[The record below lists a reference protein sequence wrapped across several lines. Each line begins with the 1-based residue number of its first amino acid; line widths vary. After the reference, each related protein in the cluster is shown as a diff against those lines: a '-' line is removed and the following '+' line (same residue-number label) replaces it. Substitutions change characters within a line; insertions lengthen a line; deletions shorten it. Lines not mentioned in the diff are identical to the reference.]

1 MAPFLRS
8 HFIKVFKMEF
18 YKLNSLYIE
27 VTHACNQHCRHCYLD
42 GGIHKKCA
50 EMTTE
55 QIKQIFAEFKAQ
67 GGRYVIFTGGE
78 PLMRS
83 DVFELLDCLEA
94 LKLRFTFASNS
105 LGMNKERLEKLAS
118 YRCLEE
124 YFTSILGSTAEKHRA
139 ICGKDSFDAAIN
151 AVRFFD
157 EKGIPTFVQSTLC
170 NDYLDDAEDILKLFS
185 GFQNCSVKITPIASL
200 GCKSEA
206 EKEENKNLIVPCE
219 HFEDF
224 HKKLSELCEKYPF
237 CAGDDNILCR
247 EQIEESINE
256 YKNNPLYSLCW
267 HSVCVRP
274 NGDMSFSYNM
284 SNPFIFGKAYES
296 LKIPM
301 DEKFFGYIELLKK
314 ADEHI
319 LEKSASHEVE
329 YDTEIDNYINS
340 VLK

>member
-1 MAPFLRS
+1 
-8 HFIKVFKMEF
+8 MEY

-42 GGIHKKCA
+42 GGIHKKCE
-50 EMTTE
+50 EMSTE
-55 QIKQIFAEFKAQ
+55 QIKHIFAEFKAQ
-67 GGRYVIFTGGE
+67 GGRYVVFTGGE

-124 YFTSILGSTAEKHRA
+124 YFTSILGSTAEKHKA
-139 ICGKDSFDAAIN
+139 ICGKDSFDSAFN

-157 EKGIPTFVQSTLC
+157 KKGIQTFVQSTLC
-170 NDYLDDAEDILKLFS
+170 SDYINDMEDILKLFS
-185 GFQNCSVKITPIASL
+185 GFENCSVKITPIASL
-200 GCKSEA
+200 GCKTEI
-206 EKEENKNLIVPCE
+206 EKEENKNLIVPPE
-219 HFEDF
+219 RFNDF
-224 HKKLSELCEKYPF
+224 HKKLTELCEKYPF
-237 CAGDDNILCR
+237 CAGDDNILDH
-247 EQIEESINE
+247 EQIKEMINE
-256 YKNNPLYSLCW
+256 YSKDPLYSLYW

-274 NGDMSFSYNM
+274 NGDLSFSYNM
-284 SNPFIFGKAYES
+284 NNPYVWGKAYES

-301 DEKFFGYIELLKK
+301 DERFFEYIEILKK
-314 ADEHI
+314 ANKYV
-319 LEKSASHEVE
+319 LEKSLTLEVE
-329 YDTEIDNYINS
+329 YDTEIDTYLNS

>member
-1 MAPFLRS
+1 MDYYR
-8 HFIKVFKMEF
+8 
-18 YKLNSLYIE
+18 LNSLYIE

-50 EMTTE
+50 EMSTE
-55 QIKQIFAEFKAQ
+55 QIKHIFAEFKAQ

-105 LGMNKERLEKLAS
+105 LGMNKDRLEKLAS
-118 YRCLEE
+118 YRGLEE
-124 YFTSILGSTAEKHRA
+124 YFTSILGSTPEKHKA

-157 EKGIPTFVQSTLC
+157 EKGIPTFVQATLC
-170 NDYLDDAEDILKLFS
+170 SDYIDDTEDILKLFS
-185 GFQNCSVKITPIASL
+185 GFQNCSVKVTPIASL

-219 HFEDF
+219 RFEDF
-224 HKKLSELCEKYPF
+224 HKMLNELCEKYPN
-237 CAGDDNILCR
+237 CVGDDNIYR
-247 EQIEESINE
+247 HEQIEEMISE
-256 YKNNPLYSLCW
+256 YKDNPLYSLCW

-274 NGDMSFSYNM
+274 NGDLSFSYNM
-284 SNPFIFGKAYES
+284 NNPFIFGKAYES
-296 LKIPM
+296 IKIPM
-301 DEKFFGYIELLKK
+301 DEKFFEYIKALKK
-314 ADEHI
+314 ADEYI
-319 LEKSASHEVE
+319 LEKSLCCEVE
-329 YDTEIDNYINS
+329 YDTEVDNYLRS
-340 VLK
+340 MLG

>member
-1 MAPFLRS
+1 
-8 HFIKVFKMEF
+8 MEY

-55 QIKQIFAEFKAQ
+55 QIKKIFAEFKAQ

-83 DVFELLDCLEA
+83 DVFELLDCLEI
-94 LKLRFTFASNS
+94 LGLRFTFASNS
-105 LGMNKERLEKLAS
+105 LGMNRERLEKLAS

-124 YFTSILGSTAEKHRA
+124 YFTSILGSTPEKHKA
-139 ICGKDSFDAAIN
+139 ICGKDSFESAIN

-157 EKGIPTFVQSTLC
+157 GKGIPTFVQATLAKH
-170 NDYLDDAEDILKLFS
+170 YLGDAEDILKLFS
-185 GFQNCSVKITPIASL
+185 DFQNCSVKITPVASL

-206 EKEENKNLIVPCE
+206 EKEENRELIVKPEQFEEFHKNL
-219 HFEDF
+219 
-224 HKKLSELCEKYPF
+224 KELCEKYPN
-237 CAGDDNILCR
+237 CAGDDNILSY
-247 EQIEESINE
+247 EQISEMTDE
-256 YKNNPLYSLCW
+256 YKEKPLYSLCW

-274 NGDMSFSYNM
+274 NGDLSFSYNM
-284 SNPFIFGKAYES
+284 NNPFVFGKAYES
-296 LKIPM
+296 IKIPM
-301 DEKFFGYIELLKK
+301 DEKFFEYIELLKK
-314 ADEHI
+314 ADELV
-319 LEKSASHEVE
+319 LEKAKEHEGE
-329 YDTEIDNYINS
+329 YDTEIDKYLS